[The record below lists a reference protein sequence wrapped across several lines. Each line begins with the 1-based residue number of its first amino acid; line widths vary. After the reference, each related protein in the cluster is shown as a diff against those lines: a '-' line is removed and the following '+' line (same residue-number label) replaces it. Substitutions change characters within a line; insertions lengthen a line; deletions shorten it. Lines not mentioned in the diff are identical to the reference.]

1 MRIDSRPYATLAAW
15 AAVAAA
21 TLNSAHAQ
29 EASAPAARPA
39 DNGELEEITV
49 TARYRSESLQTTPIA
64 ISALSS
70 GDIESRGITNV
81 TDLTASVPSTT
92 LTTEGSTGGNT
103 LVAYIRGLG
112 QSNFSPAFQPGVPI
126 YVDDIYQPIA
136 FGSLL
141 TLGDV
146 ESIDV
151 LRGPQGTLFGKN
163 SEGGAVSI
171 HSVDPSGNGSG
182 YVQAGAGSFG
192 ERKLR
197 GAFDF
202 SLIPEKLFIRVAAG
216 TDRTDGYVTRYD
228 YACANPGS
236 GTTLLPTI
244 HSNCAIGKEGG
255 IDDTYA
261 RIALKY
267 LPTDN
272 VIARLSVSTTQ
283 NTDQAVAEVPL
294 IIDPSYPG
302 SALAAYNARV
312 AVPLTGTA
320 INSRL
325 INANPYSNYATF
337 TNPLN
342 GFTFSPEAPQNSW
355 DVTGRLDW
363 TVNDSMTFTSIS
375 GYRNFKGTIPE
386 YKNGPLPINMIRNV
400 ITYENFSEE
409 DRLSGELFEK
419 RLEWTVG
426 AFFFHGHG
434 IDTGDINLAVSQIGP
449 FFGVN
454 EVTSDPTTQQN
465 ESGYL
470 HAVYHFT
477 DQLSLEAGV
486 RYSHDNF
493 EWTYTGYNVAQVP
506 ANPIKAPGTPVFG
519 VPAIETTSK
528 DSRVDPKVAI
538 QYQWTP
544 GFMTY
549 AQYSTGYKGGGTNP
563 NPVTAA
569 QATPFAV
576 EQLKAYEVGAK
587 TDLFNRHLTFNVD
600 AYINNVTGLQLI
612 GFANTTVGGTTT
624 LNAGQALIKG
634 GEAELQAR
642 PFGALLLNASA
653 GYMDFTYH
661 SLGAAAFSAT
671 NPGGLFLNDVA
682 PYSPKFKGNLG
693 IQYTLGTG
701 AMGSLTPRVDY
712 TYTTRVYFD
721 PRNLLASSQGGY
733 SLTNAHLIWA
743 GADGKFSAALDAN
756 NVMNKLYYVSMF
768 NQLSS
773 FGILTGQ
780 PAEPRNFL
788 ASLKYAF

>member
-1 MRIDSRPYATLAAW
+1 MLIRSRRYVTLIVCATAG
-15 AAVAAA
+15 AAA
-21 TLNSAHAQ
+21 LNPAHA
-29 EASAPAARPA
+29 EEAPAARPA
-39 DNGELEEITV
+39 DSGELQEITV
-49 TARYRSESLQTTPIA
+49 TARYRSESLQTTPIS

-70 GDIESRGITNV
+70 GDIESRGISNV

-126 YVDDIYQPIA
+126 YIDDIYQPIA
-136 FGSLL
+136 FGSFL

-146 ESIDV
+146 ENIEV

-163 SEGGAVSI
+163 SEGGAVAI
-171 HSVDPSGNGSG
+171 HSVDPAGNGSG

-192 ERKLR
+192 ARKLR

-202 SLIPEKLFIRVAAG
+202 ALIPDKLFIRVAAG
-216 TDRTDGYVTRYD
+216 SERTDGYVTRFD
-228 YACANPGS
+228 YTCVNPGN
-236 GTTLLPTI
+236 GTKLLPGI
-244 HSNCAIGKEGG
+244 HSSCDIGKEGG
-255 IDDTYA
+255 INDTYGRVA
-261 RIALKY
+261 IKW

-294 IIDPSYPG
+294 IINPTYPG
-302 SALAAYNARV
+302 SALPAYNARV
-312 AVPLTGTA
+312 AVPLAGIA
-320 INSRL
+320 INSNL
-325 INANPYSNYATF
+325 INPNPYSNYATF

-342 GFTFSPEAPQNSW
+342 GFTISPEAPQNAW

-363 TVNDSMTFTSIS
+363 TVSDSMSFTSIS

-409 DRLSGELFEK
+409 DRLSGALFDK
-419 RLEWTVG
+419 KLEWTVG
-426 AFFFHGHG
+426 AFFFRGRG
-434 IDTGDINLAVSQIGP
+434 LDTGDINLSVSQIGP

-454 EVTSDPTTQQN
+454 EVTWDPTTQQN

-477 DQLSLEAGV
+477 DQLSLEAGL
-486 RYSHDNF
+486 RYSHDSF
-493 EWTYTGYNVAQVP
+493 EWTYTGYNLPQVP

-519 VPAIETTSK
+519 VPAIEVTSK

-544 GFMTY
+544 DFMTY

-563 NPVTAA
+563 NPVNAA
-569 QATPFAV
+569 QATPFTV

-587 TDLFNRHLTFNVD
+587 TDFFNRHLTLNVD
-600 AYINNVTGLQLI
+600 GYINNVTGLQLI

-634 GEAELQAR
+634 GEVEIQAR
-642 PFGALLLNASA
+642 PFGGLLLNASA

-661 SLGAAAFSAT
+661 SLGPAAFTAQ
-671 NPGGLFLNDVA
+671 NPGGLRFSDVA

-693 IQYTLGTG
+693 LQYTLDMAGL
-701 AMGSLTPRVDY
+701 GSLTPRVDY

-721 PRNLLASSQGGY
+721 PQNLLASSQGGF
-733 SLTNAHLIWA
+733 SLINAHLLWA

-756 NVMNKLYYVSMF
+756 NVGNKLYYVSKF

-788 ASLKYAF
+788 VSLKYAF